1 MIGEGVAVA
10 RDMSNLRVVKEP
22 IHNYVYV
29 SDLESALLND
39 PLFQRLHHITQN
51 GTAYLTYPSNR
62 TSRLIHSLG
71 AMHVG
76 GLMLTSAL
84 SKTDTKTREAL
95 NSSFEL
101 VIRRAEAD
109 LSLSSTKLRSYL
121 ETCNDLLYRHYGF
134 NPTVPSGV
142 TEIVLFQSVRIACVL
157 HDVGHLPLSHTTETV
172 LSSKLLSA
180 DPHVDISEEF
190 SSFQSALLGLRSDEL
205 GSAQQ
210 LHENIGTSLVQHI
223 FSEIAG
229 EQRDFGQLC
238 FWIANRIASEG
249 LSNQNPNKVFDCLH
263 SIMSSK
269 GFDADRGDYVL
280 RDGYASSF
288 EFGEYDL
295 IRILDNLRFIYRNK
309 RLKLVATTTAASA
322 LESFFLE
329 RYRIYRWLVFHHSV
343 VRGEVSA
350 SRALTILLDIY
361 FEEGN
366 TGTDAEIK
374 TLLGQWGFNRL
385 WAPFSN
391 GGDIRDYASC
401 DEPWLHSLFH
411 RIRSILGNRPAPR
424 HLAMLKVYLD
434 FLLTRA
440 QTGFVTLW
448 KRAEEY
454 ERFSKHVFDSF
465 DKAVNG
471 LTKQKRGQLVSIQ
484 RRTNESATEWF
495 NRVIMRFLRNGW
507 ATGEIEAMRAAE
519 DSIQK
524 SLGVSGALLLKVLR
538 FSSDVECDLI
548 DKARSLVRIQSLS
561 SIIENMPSTWN
572 KDIQLR
578 AYWVS
583 LKKKGTGFILN
594 PTRRPPS
601 KEQIGKAFL
610 RGILGGTSFD
620 HLLRLEELQGS

>member
-1 MIGEGVAVA
+1 
-10 RDMSNLRVVKEP
+10 MSNLRVVKEP

-62 TSRLIHSLG
+62 TSRLVHSLG
-71 AMHVG
+71 AMHIG

-84 SKTDTKTREAL
+84 SKSDAKSRETL
-95 NSSFEL
+95 ISSFAQ

-109 LSLSSTKLRSYL
+109 ISLDSQKLRTYL

-134 NPTVPSGV
+134 NPDVPSGV

-180 DPHVDISEEF
+180 DPDVDISEEF
-190 SSFQSALLGLRSDEL
+190 SSFKSSLLGLRSEEL

-210 LHENIGTSLVQHI
+210 LHENIGTWLVQHI
-223 FSEIAG
+223 FSEISG
-229 EQRDFGQLC
+229 TQRDFGQLC

-361 FEEGN
+361 FEEEN
-366 TGTDAEIK
+366 TGIEAEIK
-374 TLLGQWGFNRL
+374 NLLVQWGFNKL
-385 WAPFSN
+385 WTPFSN
-391 GGDIRDYASC
+391 DGDIRDYASC
-401 DEPWLHSLFH
+401 DEPWLLSLFH
-411 RIRSILGNRPAPR
+411 RIRSILRNEPAPR
-424 HLAMLKVYLD
+424 HVTMLKIYLD
-434 FLLTRA
+434 FLLTRR

-454 ERFSKHVFDSF
+454 ERFSQHVFDSF
-465 DKAVNG
+465 DKALKR
-471 LTKQKRGQLVSIQ
+471 LTKPKRERLESIQ
-484 RRTNESATEWF
+484 KRTNESATEWL
-495 NRVIMRFLRNGW
+495 NRVIMKFLRLGW
-507 ATGEIEAMRAAE
+507 TTGEIESMRAAE
-519 DSIQK
+519 DSIQN
-524 SLGVSGALLLKVLR
+524 SLQTAGALLLKVLR
-538 FSSDVECDLI
+538 FSSEVECKLI
-548 DKARSLVRIQSLS
+548 DKARSLVTIQSLS
-561 SIIENMPSTWN
+561 SIVENMPSTWN

-583 LKKKGTGFILN
+583 LKKSGTGFVPN
-594 PTRRPPS
+594 PTAKPPS
-601 KEQIGKAFL
+601 KARLGKAFL

-620 HLLRLEELQGS
+620 HLLRLKEVQEP